1 MPPYLCAYYIIMCTP
16 QEAQISG
23 MATLKMTNLKLH
35 VIKTKITCFKCI
47 SQERQSLNRYKF
59 PCKKPIGYG
68 AVVLVHNGERVS
80 NKILVFFVIPYKI
93 EINLSPYPW
102 KNCSEAS
109 KHVNFQLQ
117 KFTISITLP
126 KISIFLQ
133 HLHFHFFKN
142 VT

>member
-1 MPPYLCAYYIIMCTP
+1 MTIILLIRLYGILGQDWGGRGRNFSCRRGRGNQIRTWKLRRMSPYPIIMYDSATP
-16 QEAQISG
+16 LCYIS
-23 MATLKMTNLKLH
+23 TFLCDL
-35 VIKTKITCFKCI
+35 
-47 SQERQSLNRYKF
+47 
-59 PCKKPIGYG
+59 
-68 AVVLVHNGERVS
+68 HNGERVS

-142 VT
+142 VI

>member
-1 MPPYLCAYYIIMCTP
+1 MQFWKAALFA
-16 QEAQISG
+16 
-23 MATLKMTNLKLH
+23 LKIEGFFVFEIFVN
-35 VIKTKITCFKCI
+35 
-47 SQERQSLNRYKF
+47 E
-59 PCKKPIGYG
+59 G
-68 AVVLVHNGERVS
+68 HNGERVS